1 MTPSSEIV
9 PEPVFTNAMPEPTM
23 LERIRCQP
31 PPWAST
37 MSSLVPE
44 VRLEVVPSA
53 PMNWEFVLHMMMPP
67 VPMVSV
73 LPAEMS
79 SVEEATLS
87 KRSELIVL
95 SVVSGIVRA
104 VAELMLRFE
113 VAVAFSRV
121 VMSVVALE

>member
-1 MTPSSEIV
+1 
-9 PEPVFTNAMPEPTM
+9 
-23 LERIRCQP
+23 
-31 PPWAST
+31 
-37 MSSLVPE
+37 
-44 VRLEVVPSA
+44 
-53 PMNWEFVLHMMMPP
+53 MMPP